1 MLVVEDIGSDARTK
15 PAQWVV
21 AHPCLPVRAGRT
33 EPPDV
38 TLSVWVSPF
47 RVPTLADETPRPA
60 GRLVMGMYQ
69 GLRTTYL
76 ASQQL
81 NSLSSTA
88 RSCSRSPCL
97 IILSTV
103 VWLIMINLTCVAIM
117 PIMNRVNR
125 AALDEAIGQS
135 RRLELRHRRLTVQLS
150 QSARRQDHVHV
161 L

>member
-1 MLVVEDIGSDARTK
+1 
-15 PAQWVV
+15 
-21 AHPCLPVRAGRT
+21 
-33 EPPDV
+33 
-38 TLSVWVSPF
+38 
-47 RVPTLADETPRPA
+47 
-60 GRLVMGMYQ
+60 MGMYQ